1 MTTNLRNT
9 ILAMTALGTLALAAC
24 ATTEETGTESTPPA
38 TESAPA
44 ESTTPA
50 TDTSTTPTDTTTPTD
65 STTPTP
71 TP

>member
-9 ILAMTALGTLALAAC
+9 FLAMTALGTLALAAC
-24 ATTEETGTESTPPA
+24 ASTEETGTESVPPA

-44 ESTTPA
+44 ESTTP
-50 TDTSTTPTDTTTPTD
+50 TSDSGTMPTETTTPTD